1 MSDATTDVGTISL
14 PFAAGEAAA
23 GPLTWAQSVMWGPM
37 QWFGKEANQFNIGES
52 LVLPAPVAPARLH
65 AVLRTLI
72 EAHQTLRTRYVDRA
86 DRPQQQVAAAGAYDI
101 VVVDDHGDPERVG
114 AELVATLTAA
124 AFDHEAEWPL
134 RVGCVRDR
142 AGRISAVALVGSHL
156 AFDGWAFNTLTALL
170 RGQLT
175 DAPSPPVT
183 PTAGSGAQPLA
194 QAAFQQSTAGR
205 QQSRLGLRHWEQGL
219 SAAPASMFD
228 LPRAATGERPIER
241 HLLDSTAVTAAATA
255 LAARTRTSFSTVLL
269 CLTTLVLTAYNGHRT
284 GVFKL
289 IAGNRLDRDSRDL
302 IALNTLDALLVH
314 RVDEDAD
321 LLTAIRQL
329 HRPAFDAYRRA
340 PCDPAG
346 VRTVVEQVGRRRG
359 VAFDLS
365 AYFNNGHR
373 GSDWATADP
382 DPGPDRLAVL
392 RRDSRYSR
400 LEPLS
405 KSDMRFYVAASN
417 QGDGRCRLGLLV
429 DTAYL
434 PGGLG
439 ETIIR
444 GIETL
449 LCDAVTGAV
458 RVAEIA
464 DRIGLTPARRGPDWV
479 STPAGWVRP
488 QEVAELVGEVAG
500 TAAFAEPAAGG
511 GITAYVP
518 GSGPPGELHRRVLDA
533 LPGRP
538 GLVAPTEYV
547 ICGSAPPTGAGAD
560 AWRAVPVLARG
571 AGRDA

>member
-1 MSDATTDVGTISL
+1 M
-14 PFAAGEAAA
+14 
-23 GPLTWAQSVMWGPM
+23 
-37 QWFGKEANQFNIGES
+37 
-52 LVLPAPVAPARLH
+52 
-65 AVLRTLI
+65 
-72 EAHQTLRTRYVDRA
+72 
-86 DRPQQQVAAAGAYDI
+86 
-101 VVVDDHGDPERVG
+101 
-114 AELVATLTAA
+114 
-124 AFDHEAEWPL
+124 
-134 RVGCVRDR
+134 
-142 AGRISAVALVGSHL
+142 
-156 AFDGWAFNTLTALL
+156 
-170 RGQLT
+170 
-175 DAPSPPVT
+175 
-183 PTAGSGAQPLA
+183 A

-228 LPRAATGERPIER
+228 LPRAATGDQPIER

-255 LAARTRTSFSTVLL
+255 LATRTRTSFSTVLL

-417 QGDGRCRLGLLV
+417 LGDGRCRLGLLV

-449 LCDAVTGAV
+449 LCQAVTGAV

-464 DRIGLTPARRGPDWV
+464 DRIGLIPAHRGPDWV
-479 STPAGWVRP
+479 SAPAGWVRP
-488 QEVAELVGEVAG
+488 QTVAELVGEVAG
-500 TAAFAEPAAGG
+500 AAAFAEPSAGG
-511 GITAYVP
+511 VTA
-518 GSGPPGELHRRVLDA
+518 LRVRFLLA
-533 LPGRP
+533 RG
-538 GLVAPTEYV
+538 VAPAGPRRAARPTGARRADRV
-547 ICGSAPPTGAGAD
+547 RDLRVAPPTGAGAD
-560 AWRAVPVLARG
+560 AWRAGPVLARG
-571 AGRDA
+571 TGRDA